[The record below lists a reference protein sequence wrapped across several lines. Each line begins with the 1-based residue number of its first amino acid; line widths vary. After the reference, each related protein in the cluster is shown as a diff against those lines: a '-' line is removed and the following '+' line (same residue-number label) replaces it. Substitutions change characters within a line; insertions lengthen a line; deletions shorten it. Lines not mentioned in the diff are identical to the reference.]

1 MQPPAAPPPQVMVIA
16 PGSWLGL
23 SSTTWLGI
31 VTITAIVLGPIL
43 ALWAQRWSERR
54 RESRQRKLWI
64 FRELMATRTMRL
76 SARHVEA
83 LNLIDLEFDAKGANT
98 KVLDA
103 WKLYLDSL
111 GETPPEGHLRDA
123 HFQKRED
130 LFVDLMFEMGQSL
143 GFSFNKV
150 AIKRNAYSPI
160 AHGEI
165 EDDIRLIRRGVVELL
180 SGKRG
185 LSTLSWLMPGPLP
198 YPVQVMEPQPA
209 RPAVALEVQV
219 EAPAPKQPL
228 IEERGAREEGPNPRR
243 IP

>member
-1 MQPPAAPPPQVMVIA
+1 MQPPAVPPPQAIVTA

-23 SSTTWLGI
+23 SSPTWLGI
-31 VTITAIVLGPIL
+31 VTIIAIVLGPIL
-43 ALWAQRWSERR
+43 ALWAQRWSEPR
-54 RESRQRKLWI
+54 RETRQRRLWL
-64 FRELMATRTMRL
+64 FRELMATRSIRL
-76 SARHVEA
+76 SGRHVEA
-83 LNLIDLEFDAKGANT
+83 LNLIDLEFDAKKANV

-111 GETPPEGHLRDA
+111 SETPPEGHLRDA

-130 LFVDLMFEMGQSL
+130 FFVDLMFEMGQCL

-165 EDDIRLIRRGVVELL
+165 EDDIRLIRKGIVELL

-185 LSTLSWLMPGPLP
+185 LSTLSWLMPGPHP
-198 YPVQVMEPQPA
+198 YPVQVIEPQPA
-209 RPAVALEVQV
+209 QPPVAPQAQV

-228 IEERGAREEGPNPRR
+228 IEERARPEDPKPRQV
-243 IP
+243 P